1 MPLSSPPGGTDHG
14 NGDRPELVTAI
25 SGLHSQQRQVCRQAL
40 FRAVLG
46 DIREDL
52 AELAVAD
59 APAASKDQ
67 ALRLIPG
74 R

>member
-14 NGDRPELVTAI
+14 TGDRPELVTAI

-52 AELAVAD
+52 AEPESVNLSEALVAG
-59 APAASKDQ
+59 
-67 ALRLIPG
+67 IY
-74 R
+74 